1 MKRHL
6 LLSFLLLGVLAMHAQ
21 RRYDCTIVFFLEDDG
36 SVIYVEN
43 RLYEGQE
50 EKERL
55 QSVRVNGAVT
65 ALGERDTL
73 SALVL
78 HKGAHEG
85 MKKLTVLIACRNKKK
100 VGEADAE
107 VRLLGTDSRVTNRQ
121 DTHIAIEA
129 ARVSEDAEV
138 WVVGTLRHGFLTKV
152 AEPEVAAGKEDSVT
166 TTVTDDAADTGKN
179 TDLTISHFTK
189 YDKDIPISIGM
200 AILMITMVVLP
211 LGFFVYFKIDIG
223 LGGYIVMFFFNVV
236 FFMWDVITLKHLRRL
251 INRIRYLGV
260 SFKKSKYLPMM
271 GGLTE
276 TQLLRR
282 QITPLRVGMDGKLWK
297 AMIWRMVANGDLSF
311 GTDSSGAVTLMPTWR
326 GGSGDGMDLRVSEY
340 MYVILDALLDKKSN
354 SITPWSAMKAIYG
367 DFSNNPANREKR
379 DRAISCSG
387 KLMFLLRSNVKLNKR
402 KKEPIRQ
409 IYAFRRYLK
418 GIRTG
423 ADPSYD
429 LSRLWGDYVAFA
441 CLYGIEGNVLSGVL
455 SQLRRRSQLSGVSLM
470 LAQDP
475 RKVKLVKRVACAA
488 ALASPCVTIQG
499 IRASGFLP
507 IARVIHEHLDE
518 PLT

>member
-6 LLSFLLLGVLAMHAQ
+6 LLSLLLLAVLAMQAQ
-21 RRYDCTIVFFLEDDG
+21 RRYDCTIVLFLEDDG
-36 SVIYVEN
+36 CVLFIEN
-43 RLYEGQE
+43 RQYEGQE
-50 EKERL
+50 EKKKMPM
-55 QSVRVNGAVT
+55 VRVRDAVT
-65 ALGERDTL
+65 ALEERDTL
-73 SALVL
+73 RALIL
-78 HKGAHEG
+78 HKGAHDD
-85 MKKLTVLIACRNKKK
+85 MKSLTVLVARRDDKKMSEA
-100 VGEADAE
+100 EADL
-107 VRLLGTDSRVTNRQ
+107 RLEGTDSRVTNRR
-121 DTHIAIEA
+121 DTHIAVTGGK
-129 ARVSEDAEV
+129 VSEDGEV
-138 WVVGTLRHGFLTKV
+138 WIVGTLKHGFLTKV
-152 AEPEVAAGKEDSVT
+152 AEVKAVAQKKDTDSV
-166 TTVTDDAADTGKN
+166 VVAKDDGKAEN
-179 TDLTISHFTK
+179 KNDLTISHFTK

-223 LGGYIVMFFFNVV
+223 LGGYIIMSFFNAV
-236 FFMWDVITLKHLRRL
+236 FFLWDVITLKHLRRL
-251 INRIRYLGV
+251 INRIRYVGF

-282 QITPLRVGMDGKLWK
+282 QITPLRIRSDGRLWK

-311 GTDSSGAVTLMPTWR
+311 STNALGAVTLIPTWR
-326 GGSGDGMDLRVSEY
+326 GGSGDGMDLRVMRY
-340 MYVILDALLDKKSN
+340 MYDIIDSHIDQKDH
-354 SITPWSAMKAIYG
+354 SITPLSTVRALFGDLTSAQNIGGSEKAIY
-367 DFSNNPANREKR
+367 SSE
-379 DRAISCSG
+379 

-418 GIRTG
+418 SIRTS
-423 ADPSYD
+423 ADSSYD

-441 CLYGIEGNVLSGVL
+441 CLYGIEGDVLSGVL

-475 RKVKLVKRVACAA
+475 KKVKLVKRVARAA
-488 ALASPCVTIQG
+488 AFASPCVTIQG

-507 IARVIHEHLDE
+507 IARIIHEHLDE
-518 PLT
+518 PLM